1 MGMNMKK
8 WAVLAG
14 ALVVGLI
21 VLTASLQ
28 GGTPAA
34 APEPAPVPTD
44 APAPTKTESPA
55 APEPPDATS
64 AALGLYNG
72 TATAGLADKTA
83 KKMSGYNVVQVGN
96 TLEQQ
101 AVSSVFYV
109 KAKDQRAAEALALA
123 EYPDADVTALPK
135 GTQVSVDGVTEKI
148 TNDIQV
154 VVFLGD
160 DQL

>member
-14 ALVVGLI
+14 ALIVGIL
-21 VLTASLQ
+21 VLTTTLP
-28 GGTPAA
+28 GGG
-34 APEPAPVPTD
+34 APSAPRPAPATTSP
-44 APAPTKTESPA
+44 SPA
-55 APEPPDATS
+55 ATKSPKPPAEADASS

-96 TLEQQ
+96 TLDQQ
-101 AVSSVFYV
+101 AVTSVFYV
-109 KAKDQRAAEALALA
+109 KAKDQPAAEAVAVA
-123 EYPDADVTALPK
+123 EFPDADVTELPK
-135 GTQVSVDGVTEKI
+135 GTQVNVDGTTEKI